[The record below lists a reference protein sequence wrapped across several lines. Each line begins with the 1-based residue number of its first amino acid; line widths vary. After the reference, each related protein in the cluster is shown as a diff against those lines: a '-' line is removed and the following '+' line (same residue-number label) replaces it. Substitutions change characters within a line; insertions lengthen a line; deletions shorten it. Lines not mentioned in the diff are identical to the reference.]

1 MRQVAVWLN
10 DWEEPRL
17 IKIGEKRGVKSFHRL
32 IKMAI
37 REMIERELG
46 EKREQKP

>member
-10 DWEEPRL
+10 DWEESRL
-17 IKIGEKRGVKSFHRL
+17 IKIGEKKGITSFHRL
-32 IKMAI
+32 IKIAI